1 MKLKIIIKYILLILW
16 MIVIFWFSNQKG
28 TNSSNMS
35 SVIVTKIVS
44 IIESITDL
52 KLEQSILV
60 ITLIIRKIAHF
71 SIYFVL
77 GILWMLLLKEY
88 NISLN
93 KQIIYALLFCLLY
106 SCSDEIH
113 QLFIDGRN
121 GSLLDVLIDM
131 LGSFFSIFIFSLFNK
146 KTD

>member
-52 KLEQSILV
+52 KLEQSISV